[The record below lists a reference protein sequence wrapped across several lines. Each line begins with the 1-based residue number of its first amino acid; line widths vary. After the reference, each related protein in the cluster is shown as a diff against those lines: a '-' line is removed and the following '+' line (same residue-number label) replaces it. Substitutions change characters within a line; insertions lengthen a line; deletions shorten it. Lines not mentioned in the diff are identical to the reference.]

1 MMALRMN
8 RAYNVGQQAE
18 AHKRTL
24 GERFIKYM
32 EENGAVI
39 LGGLAALN
47 REGNA
52 YKIYY
57 MQQENK
63 R

>member
-1 MMALRMN
+1 MALRMN
-8 RAYNVGQQAE
+8 QTYNVGQRA
-18 AHKRTL
+18 AHRETL
-24 GERFIKYM
+24 KERFAKYM
-32 EENGAVI
+32 EENKAVI

-52 YKIYY
+52 YKTYY

>member
-1 MMALRMN
+1 MALRMN
-8 RAYNVGQQAE
+8 RAYNAGQQASV
-18 AHKRTL
+18 HRKTL
-24 GERFIKYM
+24 GERLAKYVV
-32 EENGAVI
+32 ENQAVI

-52 YKIYY
+52 YKPYY
-57 MQQENK
+57 MQQKSE